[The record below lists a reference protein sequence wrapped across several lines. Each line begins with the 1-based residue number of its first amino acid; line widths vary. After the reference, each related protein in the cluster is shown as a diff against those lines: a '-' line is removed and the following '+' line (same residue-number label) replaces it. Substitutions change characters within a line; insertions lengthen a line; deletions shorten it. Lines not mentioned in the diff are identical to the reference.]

1 MGKVKWNHQALED
14 ALDTFAPK
22 CMDIAERAKAS
33 ADATITSSS
42 TAPYNVGYL
51 KGPSKGYTKHPP
63 GRRGAYVSANAPSTK
78 AHEARTNALNMAAG
92 SC

>member
-1 MGKVKWNHQALED
+1 MASVKWNHQALED

-22 CMDIAERAKAS
+22 CMDIAERVQAS
-33 ADATITSSS
+33 ANATIGDRY

-51 KGPSKGYTKHPP
+51 QGPSRRYTKHPA

-78 AHEARTNALNMAAG
+78 AHEARTNALNIGAG